1 MVISRR
7 LSGTVTRSAAAGIMV
22 GTASMM
28 VVLSAF
34 NGLENLIRKNYDI
47 VHPHVSIL
55 PLEGTDLAWDEA
67 LDALLT
73 HPDIADFE
81 PVLEQQALLKHG
93 EQEALVTLVAVQRS
107 FVTPHAGTGRWT
119 DSLLTANPDHWGSR
133 SALVG
138 RGVAM
143 KMGIN
148 SYGLGSIVQAMW
160 PESNQDMSRQ
170 ALQIDGIF
178 FAHPQVDE
186 YVVLIPLASLQQWTG
201 HELSQVKVWLKSGAD
216 MKAFRLA
223 ASDYLCKEP
232 KDWERTLFNV
242 LKSERLVTITILAFI
257 VLLAS
262 LGLYAATSLMALE
275 RKRETATLVAM
286 GMPLTRVK
294 AAYTWGGLWMSILG
308 GGFGL
313 LMGRAIIAG
322 QSTFGWL
329 SLGQGYIVDAY
340 PVAWSWTFAW
350 LTWGFVVLVGT
361 LLAWLAAQR
370 IRPQTELLR

>member
-1 MVISRR
+1 MHCWRTPTLRI
-7 LSGTVTRSAAAGIMV
+7 
-22 GTASMM
+22 
-28 VVLSAF
+28 
-34 NGLENLIRKNYDI
+34 
-47 VHPHVSIL
+47 
-55 PLEGTDLAWDEA
+55 
-67 LDALLT
+67 
-73 HPDIADFE
+73 FE

-107 FVTPHAGTGRWT
+107 FVTPHAGTDRWT

-148 SYGLGSIVQAMW
+148 SHGLGSIVQAMW

-170 ALQIDGIF
+170 ALQVDGIF

-186 YVVLIPLASLQQWTG
+186 HVVLIPLASLQQWTG

-216 MKAFRLA
+216 MEAFRLA
-223 ASDYLCKEP
+223 ARDYLCKEP

-275 RKRETATLVAM
+275 RKRETATLVCHGNALDT
-286 GMPLTRVK
+286 GQDCLH
-294 AAYTWGGLWMSILG
+294 LG
-308 GGFGL
+308 
-313 LMGRAIIAG
+313 
-322 QSTFGWL
+322 
-329 SLGQGYIVDAY
+329 
-340 PVAWSWTFAW
+340 
-350 LTWGFVVLVGT
+350 VGCG
-361 LLAWLAAQR
+361 
-370 IRPQTELLR
+370 